1 MSVAN
6 LDDLIEAEADIE
18 AQLQA
23 AAEAAE
29 TQAAEA
35 EIQAAT
41 DLLLAISPPSSP
53 IAFFA
58 SPSPLS
64 IPPPLPRPDR
74 SPPKLK
80 LRSSGAL
87 HQARARYQRG
97 NNSRKMTLGANM
109 SDREDADVLMDSANE
124 EVDELESPIGLDAEE
139 CERLE
144 AECLQEQ
151 TQRQSSESRK
161 KDITQPVMSEDATT
175 GRSTQLAQS
184 TLATTLTQRQA
195 SKSPQ
200 RSTSS
205 QASQRQSSKSPL
217 ATSALHLGPS
227 PFASVNSQP
236 PPTGNIHP
244 RERSTCTLFTSHRGQ
259 PSPAGS
265 ASTIPT
271 SSQAGRKRARGLV
284 KITGSI
290 DLTRESPEPRAPSAK
305 RPKQQDKPKEA
316 TPALS
321 ERWVQELMA
330 TSRGPR
336 PDSPPAEDHVTDPR
350 QSQSGT
356 AQNGSTDKG
365 TSTWSRTQASSSKDD
380 VPLAIQRAKQRG
392 NKASGLKKAI
402 EKAEEAVKDMKR
414 ACEEVV
420 GEMAIKLYERDFEID
435 SLRAKLKARPR
446 KKA

>member
-1 MSVAN
+1 
-6 LDDLIEAEADIE
+6 
-18 AQLQA
+18 
-23 AAEAAE
+23 
-29 TQAAEA
+29 
-35 EIQAAT
+35 
-41 DLLLAISPPSSP
+41 
-53 IAFFA
+53 
-58 SPSPLS
+58 
-64 IPPPLPRPDR
+64 
-74 SPPKLK
+74 
-80 LRSSGAL
+80 
-87 HQARARYQRG
+87 
-97 NNSRKMTLGANM
+97 
-109 SDREDADVLMDSANE
+109 
-124 EVDELESPIGLDAEE
+124 
-139 CERLE
+139 
-144 AECLQEQ
+144 
-151 TQRQSSESRK
+151 
-161 KDITQPVMSEDATT
+161 MSEDATT

-217 ATSALHLGPS
+217 GTSALHLGPS

-236 PPTGNIHP
+236 PSTGNIHP

-284 KITGSI
+284 KITESI

-380 VPLAIQRAKQRG
+380 VPLATQRAKQRG
-392 NKASGLKKAI
+392 NKASRLKKAI

-435 SLRAKLKARPR
+435 RLRAKLKARPG
-446 KKA
+446 KKAWEEVWSG

>member
-1 MSVAN
+1 MSAAN

-23 AAEAAE
+23 AA
-29 TQAAEA
+29 QAAESQAAQA

-41 DLLLAISPPSSP
+41 DLLLAISPASSP

-64 IPPPLPRPDR
+64 IPPPLPPPDR

-87 HQARARYQRG
+87 HQAKTRYKRA
-97 NNSRKMTLGANM
+97 NNSRKTTQCANM
-109 SDREDADVLMDSANE
+109 SDREDADVLMDSAND
-124 EVDELESPIGLDAEE
+124 EVDELESPIAWNSEQY
-139 CERLE
+139 ERLE
-144 AECLQEQ
+144 ADCLQEQ
-151 TQRQSSESRK
+151 TQ
-161 KDITQPVMSEDATT
+161 PLMSEDATT
-175 GRSTQLAQS
+175 ARSTQLAQS

-195 SKSPQ
+195 SKSRQ

-205 QASQRQSSKSPL
+205 QTSQCQSSKSPL
-217 ATSALHLGPS
+217 ATSALDRGAS

-236 PPTGNIHP
+236 PCTGNIHP
-244 RERSTCTLFTSHRGQ
+244 RERSTCTLITSHRGQ

-271 SSQAGRKRARGLV
+271 SSQAGRKRAGGLV
-284 KITGSI
+284 KITESI
-290 DLTRESPEPRAPSAK
+290 DLTRESPEPRAPPAK
-305 RPKQQDKPKEA
+305 RPKQQEKPKEA
-316 TPALS
+316 KPALS
-321 ERWVQELMA
+321 ERWVQELMV

-350 QSQSGT
+350 QPQSGT
-356 AQNGSTDKG
+356 AQNGSTDKP
-365 TSTWSRTQASSSKDD
+365 TSTRSRTQASSSKDD
-380 VPLAIQRAKQRG
+380 VPLAIQHAKQRG

-435 SLRAKLKARPR
+435 SLRAKLKARPG
-446 KKA
+446 KKGGAG